1 MILVLNETKEFC
13 KINLYAIIVTTVYV
27 LLEKQRK
34 FIQKHACVVRGTLC
48 TILHPS
54 TGITDNND
62 RQKYLDL
69 AEECGLDLAQITK
82 RVVENIRNRSDLN
95 ITSLKES
102 QIESA
107 NTNISEVSLHM
118 HRSN

>member
-1 MILVLNETKEFC
+1 M
-13 KINLYAIIVTTVYV
+13 
-27 LLEKQRK
+27 R
-34 FIQKHACVVRGTLC
+34 LC
-48 TILHPS
+48 APPCFFS

-107 NTNISEVSLHM
+107 NTNISEVSRPSYTKIL
-118 HRSN
+118 SINLSIFSFLSV